1 MRKKV
6 LDQNLT
12 KKIKIDQI
20 NFDVYIMHGKHD
32 NVLDVSILSGVT
44 WHEQIVI
51 IITLFCQ
58 LSVGVLYDIYH

>member
-1 MRKKV
+1 M

-44 WHEQIVI
+44 WHEQII
-51 IITLFCQ
+51 KIITLF
-58 LSVGVLYDIYH
+58 